1 MRSYLDDDS
10 SHYLIKEKVET
21 IVKHITACIA
31 KIDVSEFDFRIGKCQ
46 TIDSVRSI
54 LCLIN
59 TILELIAQNALQREW
74 GNFPFANWNGIC
86 WGLQLRL
93 VQLIKIHFLPHLES
107 FMCKHNFWKQIFI
120 NCTSCNGS
128 PQQIPFQF
136 ANGKFPHSRCRAFWA
151 RTVSFLF

>member
-54 LCLIN
+54 LLLDKYHFRTYCPECSATGMGQFPICKLKWDLLRTSLTACTIDRN
-59 TILELIAQNALQREW
+59 TFSA
-74 GNFPFANWNGIC
+74 PFGI
-86 WGLQLRL
+86 
-93 VQLIKIHFLPHLES
+93 F
-107 FMCKHNFWKQIFI
+107 
-120 NCTSCNGS
+120 
-128 PQQIPFQF
+128 
-136 ANGKFPHSRCRAFWA
+136 
-151 RTVSFLF
+151 